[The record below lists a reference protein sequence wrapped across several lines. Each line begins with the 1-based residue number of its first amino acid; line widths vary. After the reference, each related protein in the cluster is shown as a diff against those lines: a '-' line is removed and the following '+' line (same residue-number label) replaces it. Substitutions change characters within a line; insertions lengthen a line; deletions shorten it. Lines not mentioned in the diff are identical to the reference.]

1 MKYWELL
8 NITGGIQTSVPPT
21 ADKSHPSLEAI
32 LEEMKN
38 IAKSSQQQIPKELES
53 TELNDDQA
61 ADVLSTLLRYQ
72 KEYFPL
78 IPLREDM
85 IKSFIYNIPKEVY
98 DSHTKR
104 ELYMMPDC
112 LDPLFWFYI
121 CCVDEPLYSIG
132 TFLRIALELIRTN
145 ESWESEINRLDK
157 DYIDDLND
165 NESEENENE

>member
-8 NITGGIQTSVPPT
+8 NITGSTQTSVLPP
-21 ADKSHPSLEAI
+21 DESNSSLKAI

-38 IAKSSQQQIPKELES
+38 IAKNTQQQIPKEFES
-53 TELNDDQA
+53 TELDDDQA
-61 ADVLSTLLRYQ
+61 AEVLSTLLRYQ
-72 KEYFPL
+72 KDYFSMV
-78 IPLREDM
+78 PLREDM

-98 DSHTKR
+98 ASHAKR
-104 ELYMMPDC
+104 EGYMMPDC
-112 LDPLFWFYI
+112 LDPLFWFYV

-132 TFLRIALELIRTN
+132 TFLRIALENIRTN

-157 DYIDDLND
+157 DYINDLND